1 MHILSYHVLNGIN
14 GKWLDADE
22 HSWTTSYLDSAAF
35 SSAKLAQ
42 DVGERETGPTGIIY
56 VMACMGYQSE

>member
-1 MHILSYHVLNGIN
+1 MENVLSYHVLNGIN

-22 HSWTTSYLDSAAF
+22 HSWTTAFTDSAGF

-42 DVGERETGPTGIIY
+42 DVGEREAGPDGIIY
-56 VMACMGYQSE
+56 VMACMGYV